1 MNTTSFIGRLTKDP
15 DVRSTTT
22 GPVADLRVAVDGPN
36 GRAVYVTVT
45 VFGAQVDAFAGNVA
59 KGRQV
64 GVTGRLAY
72 DQWESESG
80 ELRSK
85 LYVIANTVDFL
96 ARSRTDTPAEVTR
109 SWQSRRRGSVSRGR
123 AWPVTAAVPSAIVA

>member
-15 DVRSTTT
+15 EVRSTTA

-36 GRAVYVTVT
+36 DRAVYVSVT
-45 VFGAQVDAFAGNVA
+45 VFGAQADAVAGNVA
-59 KGRQV
+59 KGRQI

-85 LYVIANTVDFL
+85 LYVIATTVDFL
-96 ARSRTDTPAEVTR
+96 ARPRHDVPAEVTQR
-109 SWQSRRRGSVSRGR
+109 S
-123 AWPVTAAVPSAIVA
+123 

>member
-96 ARSRTDTPAEVTR
+96 ARSRTDTPAEVTQAAGSSGGEGR
-109 SWQSRRRGSVSRGR
+109 SAGAEPG
-123 AWPVTAAVPSAIVA
+123 P